1 MGSHHLV
8 LGEISDFLT
17 GELIEDT
24 HDERY
29 RQKLAKWL
37 VQGKSF
43 LKSDISPRERI
54 IVTAGDNR
62 AEVPLDFRIRPTD
75 KTGMIIKYGPGSII
89 TRHRSALALARLA
102 APYQIPIVVVTNGR
116 TAEILDGWTGRRLAT
131 GIKQLPSRQE
141 LVNTMAQS
149 KWTAISPKQI
159 EMESRIVYAYEVD
172 GACPCDDTV
181 CKL

>member
-1 MGSHHLV
+1 MGNHHLT

-17 GELIEDT
+17 GERIEDT

-37 VQGKSF
+37 VHEKAF
-43 LKSDISPRERI
+43 LKSDISPRQSI

-62 AEVPLDFRIRPTD
+62 AEVPLDFRVSPTD
-75 KTGMIIKYGPGSII
+75 RTGMIIKYGPGSIV
-89 TRHRSALALARLA
+89 TRHQCALALARLA
-102 APYQIPIVVVTNGR
+102 APYQIPVVVVTNGR

-131 GIKQLPSRQE
+131 GLEQLPSRPE
-141 LVNTMAQS
+141 LIHIMAQT
-149 KWTAISPKQI
+149 KWKAISPGHI
-159 EMESRIVYAYEVD
+159 EMASRIVYAYEVD

-181 CKL
+181 CRL